1 MTDTT
6 ALRYP
11 QTDRYSLLWL
21 GLGLGA
27 TWFSAPAWVVPLAPW
42 LASTLLLRFYRTQP
56 LWRATLLLWPTS
68 SLVVILSQWGVIP
81 APAPVAVVSLGIGG
95 LIGLLPYLLDRWA
108 APHLPAALRTLAFPL
123 ACVALDYGSAFA
135 ITGTISSPAY
145 TQFSV
150 GPLMQ
155 LAALAGIWPITFLI
169 NWSATA
175 LNDAWERGTVWPGWR
190 SPLCA
195 WAAVMA
201 LALVGGG
208 LRLALAQPGPASVPV
223 AGIAID
229 TLTIGEAAY
238 RAQTGQAI
246 DVPDDADFT
255 TPELMRVQAAF
266 GAFFQR
272 PDDPTFAPARAE
284 VARINDELLR
294 LSRREAQAGARIV
307 AWSEANAFLLKREEA
322 AYIAR
327 AQELARDEGIYLLM
341 AVVTL
346 TPGQERYENKV
357 VTIDPQGQVAA
368 TYHKNKLPLGESSL
382 GGDGSIPV
390 IDTPYGRLAAV
401 ICYDMDSPDFI
412 RQLGQQG
419 VDIVFAGS
427 GDWQAIS
434 PWHAHM
440 AVVRGIEN
448 GFTVVR
454 PVRGGLLVNADQYG
468 RVTASLDYFASQER
482 VLRGAVPA
490 RRVPTLYP
498 ALGDAFAV
506 AAVLGT
512 AAAALAALAG
522 GLRRRLARRQ
532 DGVVVA

>member
-1 MTDTT
+1 MADTPI
-6 ALRYP
+6 RYP
-11 QTDRYSLLWL
+11 QPDRRSLLWL

-27 TWFSAPAWVVPLAPW
+27 TWLSSPAWVVPVAPW
-42 LASTLLLRFYRTQP
+42 AAGILLLRFFRTQP
-56 LWRATLLLWPTS
+56 LWRAALLLWPTS
-68 SLVVILSQWGVIP
+68 SLVVILSQWGFIP
-81 APAPVAVVSLGIGG
+81 APAPFAVVSMIIAG

-108 APHLPAALRTLAFPL
+108 APHMPAALRTLVFPL
-123 ACVALDYGSAFA
+123 ACVSLDYVISFA
-135 ITGTISSPAY
+135 ITGTISSVAY

-155 LAALAGIWPITFLI
+155 VAALAGIWPITFLI
-169 NWSATA
+169 NWAATA
-175 LNDAWERGTVWPGWR
+175 VNDAWERGLGWR
-190 SPLCA
+190 SPLGA
-195 WAAVMA
+195 WAAA
-201 LALVGGG
+201 LALVLVGGG

-238 RAQTGQAI
+238 AAQTGRAI
-246 DVPDDADFT
+246 DVPDAADFT
-255 TPELMRVQAAF
+255 SPEMAEAQASF

-272 PDDPTFAPARAE
+272 PDDPRFAAARAE
-284 VARINDELLR
+284 MSRINDELLR
-294 LSRREAQAGARIV
+294 LTRREAQAGARIV
-307 AWSEANAFLLKREEA
+307 AWSEANAFLLKSEEP

-327 AQELARDEGIYLLM
+327 ARQLAREEGIYLLM
-341 AVVTL
+341 GVVTL

-357 VTIDPQGQVAA
+357 VTIDPRGEIAA
-368 TYHKNKLPLGESSL
+368 TYHKNKLPLGETSL

-390 IDTPYGRLAAV
+390 IDTPYGRIAAV

-427 GDWQAIS
+427 GDWKAIS
-434 PWHAHM
+434 PWHAYV

-448 GFTVVR
+448 GFTLVR

-468 RVTASLDYFASQER
+468 RITASLDYFTSQER
-482 VLRGAVPA
+482 VLSGAVPA
-490 RRVPTLYP
+490 RRAPTLYP
-498 ALGDAFAV
+498 LVGDAFAV
-506 AAVLGT
+506 SAVLGT

-522 GLRRRLARRQ
+522 GLRGLLMRRRARA
-532 DGVVVA
+532 VAA